1 METGYQRGKIQD
13 ESLHYEHQKH
23 DGSYPIIGV
32 NTFLNPNPPAEAE
45 VVLQRSTDDEKINQ
59 LKRLRDFHARHHD
72 AAPAALERLRQTVIN
87 GENVFAELVEAVKC
101 CSLGQISAA
110 LYQVGG
116 QYRRTM

>member
-1 METGYQRGKIQD
+1 
-13 ESLHYEHQKH
+13 
-23 DGSYPIIGV
+23 
-32 NTFLNPNPPAEAE
+32 
-45 VVLQRSTDDEKINQ
+45 
-59 LKRLRDFHARHHD
+59 
-72 AAPAALERLRQTVIN
+72 LRQTVIN